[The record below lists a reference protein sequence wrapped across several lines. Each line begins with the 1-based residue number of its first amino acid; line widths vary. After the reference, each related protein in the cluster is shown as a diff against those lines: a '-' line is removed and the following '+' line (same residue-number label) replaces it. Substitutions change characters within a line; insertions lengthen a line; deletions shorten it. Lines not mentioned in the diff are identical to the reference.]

1 MEFDTLE
8 QYRSESETERGGWR
22 GLLGKT
28 LTFAGFI
35 VLANAFIVAMFF
47 RHILAFRYQLICS
60 VLGALVGW
68 LGMWLRGNSRE
79 QVWLAMAAAIAAIVT
94 MILMAVMEARFGWWG
109 MMAVLVFIAL
119 LLHKLVQRAWKN
131 L

>member
-1 MEFDTLE
+1 MGFDTLD
-8 QYRSESETERGGWR
+8 QYRLESETERGGGR

-35 VLANAFIVAMFF
+35 VLANAFVVALFF
-47 RHILAFRYQLICS
+47 RHILAFRYQLIFA
-60 VLGALVGW
+60 VLGALVGL

-79 QVWLAMAAAIAAIVT
+79 QMMAALGPAVGAIVA
-94 MILMAVMEARFGWWG
+94 MVVMAVTEARFGWWG
-109 MMAVLVFIAL
+109 MMAIMAGIGWL
-119 LLHKLVQRAWKN
+119 LIKLEQHSWKK